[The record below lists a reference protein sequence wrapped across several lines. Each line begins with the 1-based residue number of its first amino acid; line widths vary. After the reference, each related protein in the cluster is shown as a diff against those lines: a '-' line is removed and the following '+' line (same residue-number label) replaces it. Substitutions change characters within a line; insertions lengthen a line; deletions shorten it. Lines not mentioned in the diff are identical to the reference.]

1 LEKLTGATAKAR
13 TKTNSGALQMSS
25 ILAGEIALVT
35 GASRGIGAAI
45 ADVLAA
51 NGAKVIGTATSDA
64 GAQAIGAR
72 LAAHGGVGRALN
84 VTDGAAVEALIDAT
98 AKEFGPI
105 SLLVNNAGITRDQLL
120 LRMKDEDWQAILDTN
135 LTSVYRTSKAVM
147 RGMMKARKGRIISI
161 ASVIGLTGNP
171 GQSNYAAAKAGIIAF
186 SKSLAREIGSRGITV
201 NVVAPG
207 FIDTDMT
214 RSLPEESKQA
224 LLGQIALGRL
234 GAPDDIAQAVLF
246 LASPAATYITGETLH
261 VNGGMYMA

>member
-1 LEKLTGATAKAR
+1 MSKP
-13 TKTNSGALQMSS
+13 LQ
-25 ILAGEIALVT
+25 GEIALVT

-45 ADVLAA
+45 ADELAA
-51 NGAKVIGTATSDA
+51 MGATVIGTATSEN
-64 GAQAIGAR
+64 GAAAIGER
-72 LAAHGGVGRALN
+72 LASHGGHGRVLN
-84 VTDGAAVEALIDAT
+84 VTDGAAVEGLIDGI
-98 AKEFGPI
+98 AKEFGAVSI
-105 SLLVNNAGITRDQLL
+105 LVNNAGITRDQLL
-120 LRMKDEDWQAILDTN
+120 MRMKDEDWQAIIDTN

-147 RGMMKARKGRIISI
+147 RGMMKAKKGRIISI

-214 RSLPEESKQA
+214 RALPEESKQA

-234 GAPDDIAQAVLF
+234 GEATDIAKAVGF
-246 LASPAATYITGETLH
+246 LASPAAAYITGETLH
-261 VNGGMYMA
+261 VNGGMYMP